1 MSLLKGTGLVLRGL
15 SNLAFLGI
23 PAGFVVSLLPHFDGA
38 ASYPWIMRIAE
49 LDAGMMERLR
59 DFVPTQIGQLDLG
72 RAFVLVGC
80 LFVGLGLNSAANE
93 LLSLAAREDEKK
105 KNRKA
110 EEERVKRAEAR
121 RNFRKGPPAGAPA
134 QKDSPSADEPKSRE
148 ELVRL
153 MVEAKRKLD
162 AMTRDVA
169 FLALDVVRSTE
180 MKIGEDSA
188 FVEHDFRQFRVMV
201 DAAVNAHRPLKS
213 AWTPDGAMICFDSL
227 EDAVRA
233 AKAMLKRL
241 PDFNAGT
248 RMMST
253 PFRVRCGVNSGRVQ
267 YDEATPM
274 EAMSD
279 SVIDIAGHMQKYAE
293 PDSIFAAGELLS
305 KRNITGGFVPA
316 GTEVDGLTVFIW
328 RGPSADEVNQP
339 EAVSADPEAS
349 AGAPDAPE
357 PKERDDTLL
366 VSRSTAA
373 PSKLGKYEI
382 RRELGRGAMGVVYE
396 AWDPSIQRRVA
407 LKTVRPDQLE
417 GSDGEQLVQRFRRE
431 AQAAGRLSHPGIV
444 SVYEFGQE
452 ADTSFIAMEFIEGE
466 ELQSW
471 MDRGETLEVSQI
483 TEIMGQLLEAL
494 DAAGQEG
501 VVHRDIKP
509 SNILLLPDGR
519 VKITDFGIAWFE
531 ASGLTQAGSV
541 MGTPAYMSPEQLT
554 GDGVDTRSD
563 LFSAGVV
570 LYQML
575 TGEKPFAGNRVATI
589 IHKILESDPP
599 TPSNLGE
606 HVPSAFDS
614 VINKAIAKSP
624 DDRFQTGAEF
634 AAAIRTAAEATDA
647 ATDAPAPE

>member
-1 MSLLKGTGLVLRGL
+1 M
-15 SNLAFLGI
+15 
-23 PAGFVVSLLPHFDGA
+23 
-38 ASYPWIMRIAE
+38 
-49 LDAGMMERLR
+49 
-59 DFVPTQIGQLDLG
+59 
-72 RAFVLVGC
+72 
-80 LFVGLGLNSAANE
+80 
-93 LLSLAAREDEKK
+93 
-105 KNRKA
+105 
-110 EEERVKRAEAR
+110 
-121 RNFRKGPPAGAPA
+121 
-134 QKDSPSADEPKSRE
+134 
-148 ELVRL
+148 
-153 MVEAKRKLD
+153 
-162 AMTRDVA
+162 
-169 FLALDVVRSTE
+169 
-180 MKIGEDSA
+180 
-188 FVEHDFRQFRVMV
+188 
-201 DAAVNAHRPLKS
+201 
-213 AWTPDGAMICFDSL
+213 
-227 EDAVRA
+227 
-233 AKAMLKRL
+233 
-241 PDFNAGT
+241 
-248 RMMST
+248 
-253 PFRVRCGVNSGRVQ
+253 
-267 YDEATPM
+267 
-274 EAMSD
+274 
-279 SVIDIAGHMQKYAE
+279 
-293 PDSIFAAGELLS
+293 
-305 KRNITGGFVPA
+305 
-316 GTEVDGLTVFIW
+316 
-328 RGPSADEVNQP
+328 
-339 EAVSADPEAS
+339 
-349 AGAPDAPE
+349 
-357 PKERDDTLL
+357 
-366 VSRSTAA
+366 
-373 PSKLGKYEI
+373 
-382 RRELGRGAMGVVYE
+382 
-396 AWDPSIQRRVA
+396 
-407 LKTVRPDQLE
+407 
-417 GSDGEQLVQRFRRE
+417 
-431 AQAAGRLSHPGIV
+431 

-599 TPSNLGE
+599 SPSNLGK